1 MESNIL
7 KLAFLMAYLA
17 MLICV
22 VSGIPFMTSL
32 FRSIL
37 LLVLFGLAGFGLR
50 WYLLKVVTGIELEK
64 PAGFGETESY
74 DETFG
79 AEESEQQETDYNLEN
94 VEQNQPGS

>member
-1 MESNIL
+1 MEGNIL

-32 FRSIL
+32 FRAIL
-37 LLVLFGLAGFGLR
+37 LLVLFGLAGYALR
-50 WYLLKVVTGIELEK
+50 WYLLKVISSIEPDK
-64 PAGFGETESY
+64 PADYGEPASY

-79 AEESEQQETDYNLEN
+79 AEESGPQETDFGLEN
-94 VEQNQPGS
+94 VEQNQSGA